1 MSLTL
6 SAETSA
12 AQTTEKIPENQSDYS
27 GNALLALH
35 RALIRLR
42 ALAYEGTEP
51 RTIGRMLDDIEY
63 LGVLAMQS
71 RTDNSQE
78 HVEDFRLHLQD
89 LETKYPGFGHLTAAF
104 DEWQKQ

>member
-12 AQTTEKIPENQSDYS
+12 TQTTEKAIKNQSDYS
-27 GNALLALH
+27 GSTLLALH

-42 ALAYEGTEP
+42 TLAYEGTEP
-51 RTIGRMLDDIEY
+51 RTLGRMLDDIEY

-71 RTDNSQE
+71 RTNNSQE

-89 LETKYPGFGHLTAAF
+89 LETKYQGFGHLTAAF
-104 DEWQKQ
+104 DDWQKQ

>member
-12 AQTTEKIPENQSDYS
+12 AQTTEKKLENLSDYS
-27 GNALLALH
+27 GNALLTLH

-51 RTIGRMLDDIEY
+51 RTLGRMLDDIEY

-71 RTDNSQE
+71 RTNDSQE

-89 LETKYPGFGHLTAAF
+89 LETKYQGFGHLTTAF

>member
-6 SAETSA
+6 SADSA
-12 AQTTEKIPENQSDYS
+12 AQTIKKTIENQPDYS
-27 GNALLALH
+27 GNALLTLH
-35 RALIRLR
+35 RALIRLH

-51 RTIGRMLDDIEY
+51 VALGRMLDDIEY

-71 RTDNSQE
+71 RTNHSQE
-78 HVEDFRLHLQD
+78 HVEDFHLHLQD
-89 LETKYPGFGHLTAAF
+89 LETKYQGFGHLTAAF